1 MLDNKNIDMD
11 TLDEL
16 ERECLEL
23 EKLEREYLSMYPEKP
38 KEN

>member
-1 MLDNKNIDMD
+1 MLNEQNIDID
-11 TLDEL
+11 TLEEL

-23 EKLEREYLSMYPEKP
+23 EELEREYLKLYPDKT